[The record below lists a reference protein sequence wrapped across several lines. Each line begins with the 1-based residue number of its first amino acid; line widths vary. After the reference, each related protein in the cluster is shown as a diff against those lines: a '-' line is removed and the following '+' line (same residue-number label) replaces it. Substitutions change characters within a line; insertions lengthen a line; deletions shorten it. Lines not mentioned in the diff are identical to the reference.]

1 MAWLTTYNGYETR
14 KITYFLMCFIWSL
27 FAKQR
32 PKIVGAWVT
41 GAVKLFCQRAP
52 NRKRTP
58 SFSSLYFWPAFITVV
73 LRTCFSQII
82 PVDMFAKTLEKNHC
96 STISW
101 FVVPATQIKIRF
113 ESINSIVGQVSNTC
127 PRKYS
132 LERLWDSTEGFLE
145 HFLRQNEKRKEKKT
159 AIGCVQESITRLLVC
174 QYSNLI
180 ALEIL
185 SRNRKSTRRTGTSRI
200 LSNFKKL

>member
-1 MAWLTTYNGYETR
+1 MAWSINVQWLWNPKDYLLSYVFYLITFCET
-14 KITYFLMCFIWSL
+14 KTKDC
-27 FAKQR
+27 
-32 PKIVGAWVT
+32 VAWVT
-41 GAVKLFCQRAP
+41 GAVKLFCQGAP
-52 NRKRTP
+52 NRKWTP

-96 STISW
+96 STIPW
-101 FVVPATQIKIRF
+101 FVVPAAQIKIRF

-132 LERLWDSTEGFLE
+132 LQRLWVSREGFLE
-145 HFLRQNEKRKEKKT
+145 HFLRKNKKRKEN
-159 AIGCVQESITRLLVC
+159 RDWVC

-185 SRNRKSTRRTGTSRI
+185 SRNRKSTRKTGTSRI
-200 LSNFKKL
+200 LNNFKKP